1 MTSNL
6 LIDQRDEE
14 LFLEIIR
21 YVIMFGLGA
30 ALMVFG
36 ATLVRK
42 AIEWFW
48 RTFGIR
54 IRFGIWI

>member
-1 MTSNL
+1 MAGVLLTS
-6 LIDQRDEE
+6 QGDEK
-14 LFLEIIR
+14 LFWEIIR
-21 YVIMFGLGA
+21 YILMFGLGA